1 MKEKV
6 EYGLLQKLFG
16 SGKKQE
22 TGRSFESGRS
32 HWTGMKCLETE
43 REGEDKTRKLDT
55 KPWQPCP
62 KRTGRTRH
70 GESLTLVLNYEHG
83 SLLGLTRHR
92 AFGTMTWTGL
102 PAPDFG
108 SPVGKRAASGRAD
121 HWPDGY
127 PNGEMGRLR
136 ADSWDHREDGRQRFT
151 RRAQWRTRTGRRR

>member
-62 KRTGRTRH
+62 QKGRPDRASLFREPAGPETGRA
-70 GESLTLVLNYEHG
+70 SL
-83 SLLGLTRHR
+83 
-92 AFGTMTWTGL
+92 
-102 PAPDFG
+102 
-108 SPVGKRAASGRAD
+108 
-121 HWPDGY
+121 
-127 PNGEMGRLR
+127 
-136 ADSWDHREDGRQRFT
+136 
-151 RRAQWRTRTGRRR
+151 